1 LKGGAE
7 HRGKVREAISDRIY
21 LPVVLKTFHF
31 GAAGPRPRH
40 SRMKE
45 GDRMKFQRIVA
56 TGLALVFAL
65 VASSGLAVA
74 AAKPA
79 PSGKV
84 NINTATAQQL
94 TVLPGVGEKLAAR
107 IVDYRQK
114 SGGFKNVSE
123 LMNVQGIGEKNLA
136 KIQAFLT
143 TGDAAKPAASK

>member
-1 LKGGAE
+1 
-7 HRGKVREAISDRIY
+7 
-21 LPVVLKTFHF
+21 
-31 GAAGPRPRH
+31 
-40 SRMKE
+40 
-45 GDRMKFQRIVA
+45 MKFQRIVA

-65 VASSGLAVA
+65 VASSGLAV

-136 KIQAFLT
+136 KIQGFLT
-143 TGDAAKPAASK
+143 TSGETAKPAASK

>member
-1 LKGGAE
+1 
-7 HRGKVREAISDRIY
+7 
-21 LPVVLKTFHF
+21 
-31 GAAGPRPRH
+31 
-40 SRMKE
+40 
-45 GDRMKFQRIVA
+45 MKFQRIVA

-65 VASSGLAVA
+65 VSSTGLAIA

-136 KIQAFLT
+136 RIQAFLT
-143 TGDAAKPAASK
+143 TSGETAKPTASK

>member
-1 LKGGAE
+1 
-7 HRGKVREAISDRIY
+7 
-21 LPVVLKTFHF
+21 
-31 GAAGPRPRH
+31 
-40 SRMKE
+40 
-45 GDRMKFQRIVA
+45 MKFQRIVA
-56 TGLALVFAL
+56 TGLALVLAL
-65 VASSGLAVA
+65 VVSSGLAIA
-74 AAKPA
+74 AGKAA

-114 SGGFKNVSE
+114 AGGFKNVSE

-143 TGDAAKPAASK
+143 TSGETAKPAAGK

>member
-1 LKGGAE
+1 
-7 HRGKVREAISDRIY
+7 
-21 LPVVLKTFHF
+21 
-31 GAAGPRPRH
+31 
-40 SRMKE
+40 
-45 GDRMKFQRIVA
+45 MKFQRIVA

-143 TGDAAKPAASK
+143 TGGETAKPQASK

>member
-1 LKGGAE
+1 
-7 HRGKVREAISDRIY
+7 
-21 LPVVLKTFHF
+21 
-31 GAAGPRPRH
+31 
-40 SRMKE
+40 MKE

-143 TGDAAKPAASK
+143 TTGETGQAPGQQVARRGGGPCRPRSHLHPAKR

>member
-1 LKGGAE
+1 
-7 HRGKVREAISDRIY
+7 
-21 LPVVLKTFHF
+21 
-31 GAAGPRPRH
+31 
-40 SRMKE
+40 
-45 GDRMKFQRIVA
+45 MKFQRIVA

-65 VASSGLAVA
+65 VASTGLAIA
-74 AAKPA
+74 AGKPA

-114 SGGFKNVSE
+114 AGGFKNVSE

-143 TGDAAKPAASK
+143 TSGESAKPAAGK

>member
-1 LKGGAE
+1 
-7 HRGKVREAISDRIY
+7 
-21 LPVVLKTFHF
+21 
-31 GAAGPRPRH
+31 
-40 SRMKE
+40 
-45 GDRMKFQRIVA
+45 MKFQRIVA

-65 VASSGLAVA
+65 VASTGLAIA
-74 AAKPA
+74 AGKPA

-143 TGDAAKPAASK
+143 TGESAKPTASK